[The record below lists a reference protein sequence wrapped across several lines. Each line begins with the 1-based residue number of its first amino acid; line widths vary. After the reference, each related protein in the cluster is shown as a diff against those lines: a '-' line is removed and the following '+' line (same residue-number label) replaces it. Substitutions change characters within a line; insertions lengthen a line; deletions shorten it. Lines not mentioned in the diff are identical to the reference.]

1 MSAALPLRPGDPPLS
16 DPPPTPAPSMM
27 TGHDRRWGDRLREL
41 WAYRHLVQSLVVR
54 DLKVRYKNSVLGFFW
69 SLVSPLLMMLVFWVV
84 FGFFMGQTAIKA
96 YQVFVLVAILPWNWF
111 STSVAGGINS
121 IVGNAALINK
131 VYFPR
136 EVLPIS
142 IVLSE
147 LANFLLAVPVLLLI
161 TVLSGI
167 PLTVHALWLPVIIA
181 IQALFTVGIV
191 LWLSTA
197 NVYYRDTA
205 MIMDVVLLAWFFL
218 TPIVY
223 PMTNLATVMVPIGG
237 TEVSAMRLAYIFNPM
252 ASLISSYRVVLYGS
266 PEGPPAQPDL
276 LFLGRTAVTALV
288 ILAIGYAVFL
298 RHSGRFGEEV

>member
-1 MSAALPLRPGDPPLS
+1 MSAAISAGPAD
-16 DPPPTPAPSMM
+16 DPAPE
-27 TGHDRRWGDRLREL
+27 RRPRPHRSAHERDLTERLSEL
-41 WAYRHLVQSLVVR
+41 WRYRHLVRSLVLR

-69 SLVSPLLMMLVFWVV
+69 SLVSPLLMMLVFWIV
-84 FGFFMGQTAIKA
+84 FGHFMGQSATKA
-96 YQVFVLVAILPWNWF
+96 YPVFVLVAILPWNWF
-111 STSVAGGINS
+111 STSVHAGINS

-136 EVLPIS
+136 EILPIS
-142 IVLSE
+142 LVLSE
-147 LANFLLAVPVLLLI
+147 LANFLLALPVLLVI
-161 TVLSGI
+161 TVWAGI
-167 PLTVHALWLPVIIA
+167 PLSGNVLWLPVIIA
-181 IQALFTVGIV
+181 IQAAFTLGIV
-191 LWLSTA
+191 LVLAAA

-205 MIMDVVLLAWFFL
+205 LIMDVVLLAWFFL
-218 TPIVY
+218 TPVVY

-237 TEVSAMRLAYIFNPM
+237 TEVSAMRLSYIFNPM
-252 ASLISSYRVVLYGS
+252 ASLISSYRVALYGS